1 MSKQTIVDV
10 ASWTVTYYGEAD
22 LGRATSDRFW
32 SIRKA
37 TIASGVTTT
46 AYAVGNEGQP
56 TSKEMFSWD
65 ERASLN
71 YSLIPDVTAPT
82 LSTVTIASNN
92 SDTTKAK
99 VWDIV
104 TLTIISS
111 EYVQNVTATING
123 NAAIVTEGVD
133 DLHFTAAYTMVS
145 GDTAGLVTFTIDFED
160 IAGRDGTQV
169 TAVTG
174 GSGVTFDK
182 TAPTATLE
190 YSVDAGSSYA
200 STKKVKDADTLR
212 IKATFSEALLDSPIV
227 KLAINNAILSATN
240 MTKTSTTVYY
250 YDLNVPAGDIATATC
265 SLSIGTDTSGNV
277 VTAAPT
283 NATFTVDNTAP
294 TMSSGART
302 NNTTLVV
309 TLSELGATASITKAN
324 DGWFTV
330 EDAVTGAITYAVS
343 AINPGATDNLV
354 VLTVANVGVSQA
366 IGLKVKYLAAGN
378 GTVTD
383 VAGNALA
390 TNATGVTIAAW

>member
-1 MSKQTIVDV
+1 
-10 ASWTVTYYGEAD
+10 
-22 LGRATSDRFW
+22 
-32 SIRKA
+32 
-37 TIASGVTTT
+37 
-46 AYAVGNEGQP
+46 
-56 TSKEMFSWD
+56 
-65 ERASLN
+65 
-71 YSLIPDVTAPT
+71 
-82 LSTVTIASNN
+82 
-92 SDTTKAK
+92 
-99 VWDIV
+99 
-104 TLTIISS
+104 
-111 EYVQNVTATING
+111 
-123 NAAIVTEGVD
+123 
-133 DLHFTAAYTMVS
+133 MVS

-324 DGWFTV
+324 DG
-330 EDAVTGAITYAVS
+330 
-343 AINPGATDNLV
+343 
-354 VLTVANVGVSQA
+354 
-366 IGLKVKYLAAGN
+366 
-378 GTVTD
+378 
-383 VAGNALA
+383 
-390 TNATGVTIAAW
+390 